1 MNTLLAQKCRDLP
14 AGTPPLT
21 DAEITALLQL
31 TPGWTH
37 SGGAIHKTFRFDNYY
52 QTIAFVNGTA
62 LIAHREDHHPDMT
75 VGYNQCRVAFNTHS
89 IGGISMND
97 FICAAKLEALVSI

>member
-1 MNTLLAQKCRDLP
+1 MNDLLAQRCRDLP

-21 DAEITALLQL
+21 DAEISALLQV

-37 SGGAIHKTFRFDNYY
+37 AGGVIQKTYRFGNYY
-52 QTIAFVNGTA
+52 QTMAFVNGVA
-62 LIAHREDHHPDMT
+62 LLAHRENHHPDMA
-75 VGYNQCRVAFNTHS
+75 VSYNQGRVAFNTHS